1 MDLELNFISKKY
13 NVFSNRRETKDV
25 KFKYKLEGDFDNI
38 KYVYLRSIEGGFG
51 GLEDKLVY
59 TR

>member
-13 NVFSNRRETKDV
+13 NVSLWVSTPSI
-25 KFKYKLEGDFDNI
+25 YKGDFDNI
-38 KYVYLRSIEGGFG
+38 KYVYLRSIEGGIG
-51 GLEDKLVY
+51 GVEDKLVY